1 MSKITLSELLKET
14 KVLPTQLG
22 KTCTTEHL
30 RDIALFLE
38 SWQTVASHLGLS
50 TTDVEQVERDG
61 GSEDVKR
68 RKVLEVWKARFA
80 FKAKYMVL
88 IKALLKIGRADQAE
102 QVCRILVPQQP
113 KEGTLFIK
121 NDTVWMLYL

>member
-50 TTDVEQVERDG
+50 TTDVEQVERDAA
-61 GSEDVKR
+61 SEEIKR
-68 RKVLEVWKARFA
+68 QKVLEMWKNRWA
-80 FKAKYMVL
+80 FKATYRVL
-88 IKALLKIGRADQAE
+88 IEALLKIGHADQAE
-102 QVCRILVPQQP
+102 KVCRLLPMES
-113 KEGTLFIK
+113 KKGTIFAISIRL
-121 NDTVWMLYL
+121 